1 MSLWTQAVFT
11 VREMVSRYQGE
22 RERERRT
29 GEEMDVLK
37 YKING
42 KGPSLKRKIAP
53 VILNL
58 RRLETVDK
66 NVVILVQ

>member
-1 MSLWTQAVFT
+1 
-11 VREMVSRYQGE
+11 
-22 RERERRT
+22 
-29 GEEMDVLK
+29 MDVLK